1 MAKYKFADQAGT
13 KVNDIEKG
21 IFGIHRGVHLWSEVE
36 KFLDGGGVIEEFET
50 TTEIQEREA
59 REVEKVAIEQARVY
73 AKDYPKLKAL
83 YRMTPAQV
91 ETWVQNNVN
100 TLADAKDAIKTL
112 AIAVSIL
119 AKNI

>member
-1 MAKYKFADQAGT
+1 
-13 KVNDIEKG
+13 
-21 IFGIHRGVHLWSEVE
+21 LWSEVE

-59 REVEKVAIEQARVY
+59 REAEKVALEQARVY

-83 YRMTPAQV
+83 YQRTPAQV
-91 ETWVQNNVN
+91 GTWVDNNV
-100 TLADAKDAIKTL
+100 TSLAEAKDAIKTL
-112 AIAVSIL
+112 AIAVCIL

>member
-1 MAKYKFADQAGT
+1 MAKYKFADQEGT
-13 KVNDIEKG
+13 KVNDTEKG
-21 IFGIHRGVHLWSEVE
+21 IFGIHKGVHLWSEVE
-36 KFLDGGGVIEEFET
+36 KFLDGGGTIEEFET
-50 TTEIQEREA
+50 AAEIQEKEA
-59 REVEKVAIEQARVY
+59 REAEKVSMKQARAY
-73 AKDYPKLKAL
+73 AKEYPKLKAL
-83 YRMTPAQV
+83 YQMSPAQV